1 MRGAKIL
8 WATALL
14 AITLA
19 GGAGQARAC
28 VDGSNM
34 RYYFFRERPE
44 GVRDVIQVRI
54 VSIDGARVEASLSR
68 PFARALGER
77 HVVIELPEYPQGG
90 NCIEYGETEGSV
102 FVPVSSLGRRNGAAL
117 FYAVP
122 TPAQPARPQRSLTEI
137 DHYIVDP
144 AMKKAAE
151 ESRRP

>member
-1 MRGAKIL
+1 MKIHWVAML
-8 WATALL
+8 VALV
-14 AITLA
+14 LA
-19 GGAGQARAC
+19 GAAGSARAC
-28 VDGSNM
+28 VDAGNM
-34 RYYFFRERPE
+34 RYYFFRDRPE

-54 VSIDGARVEASLSR
+54 VAIDGARVEARLSR

-102 FVPVSSLGRRNGAAL
+102 FVPVSSLGRRDGTAL

-122 TPAQPARPQRSLTEI
+122 SSAQPARPRRNLTEI
-137 DHYIVDP
+137 DRYIVDP